1 MKEDQVQLAGKTLVK
16 PPVTLVFKRED
27 GPFKRLEVGE
37 ALETGRVRRIH
48 APQLAAP
55 KIGEQYWRLL
65 GRGEFGVLRS
75 FLY

>member
-1 MKEDQVQLAGKTLVK
+1 MKEDQVQLAGKTLVR

-27 GPFKRLEVGE
+27 GPFKRSKVVK
-37 ALETGRVRRIH
+37 ALETGRGGRIH

-55 KIGEQYWRLL
+55 KIGEQYWRLP